1 MPDDEIPACCFDEWA
16 ESNSRRARK
25 RETAAPI
32 TADLL
37 NALDDAGLEGRTLLD
52 VGCGTGDLALAA
64 LGRGAS
70 TVSGFDLGPGAI
82 ANARALAKERGLAER
97 ATFEV
102 GDGSE
107 LPLPRADVVVLN
119 RVVCCYPSADALLT
133 NTLGAA
139 ERVFAFTAPVDRG
152 VIGVCN
158 RILGWLGNRW
168 YALRSKKFRGFR
180 VFLHDLS
187 GIEARIIDAGFA
199 PKTRQQ
205 RRLVWD
211 LRVYAREAQ

>member
-1 MPDDEIPACCFDEWA
+1 MPEENEGCCFDEWA
-16 ESNSRRARK
+16 ASNSKRARK

-37 NALDDAGLEGRTLLD
+37 NALDEAGLDGRTLLD

-64 LGRGAS
+64 LGRGARS
-70 TVSGFDLGPGAI
+70 VSGFDLGAGAI
-82 ANARALAKERGLAER
+82 ANARALAQERGLSDR
-97 ATFEV
+97 AVFEV

-107 LPLPRADVVVLN
+107 LPLPKADVVVLN
-119 RVVCCYPSADALLT
+119 RVVCCYPSADALLA
-133 NTLGAA
+133 NTLSAT
-139 ERVFAFTAPVDRG
+139 RSVFAFTAPVDRG
-152 VIGVCN
+152 IIGACN

-187 GIEARIIDAGFA
+187 EIEGRVVSAGFV
-199 PKTRQQ
+199 PKARQQ

-211 LRVYAREAQ
+211 LRVYERATQ

>member
-1 MPDDEIPACCFDEWA
+1 MF
-16 ESNSRRARK
+16 K
-25 RETAAPI
+25 
-32 TADLL
+32 
-37 NALDDAGLEGRTLLD
+37 
-52 VGCGTGDLALAA
+52 
-64 LGRGAS
+64 
-70 TVSGFDLGPGAI
+70 
-82 ANARALAKERGLAER
+82 
-97 ATFEV
+97 V

-107 LPLPRADVVVLN
+107 LPLPKADVVVLN

-180 VFLHDLS
+180 VFLHDLAA
-187 GIEARIIDAGFA
+187 IDERIVREGFIPRA
-199 PKTRQQ
+199 QQ
-205 RRLVWD
+205 RRRLVWD
-211 LRVYAREAQ
+211 LRVYERTAR